1 MSGKMSLRRE
11 VLIGTI
17 GSMLVVAF
25 FLSVSYM
32 LVISQ
37 CIKKFTIDTVS
48 RTTNSLNGQISAIF
62 TPYEMRLHDVALAAS
77 SGADAD
83 VLDGIIHKTE
93 DALGGE
99 ANCDIYYAT
108 AISRYE
114 EGGFFIDGLD
124 WNPDS
129 DWIPSTRDWWKDAL
143 AAKGKVAYGEPYVD
157 AMGGTLCITLSCAA
171 YDERDNLIGVSAVDI
186 YLHSL
191 SEAVKNIKISE
202 NSKINIISKEGLYL
216 TNDEP
221 EAIMNKNYF
230 DSFPVSSYSK
240 NTYLDGKVKS
250 FIENGNFYG
259 VQPVYQADWFIVA
272 EGPESDFSGEYINL
286 IGYVFIGLAVLIL
299 VMAVVDVIISNRVSK
314 GFKQL
319 ASGCELIARG
329 DFTKKY
335 ADSYT
340 KELSMLANGFNLF
353 SERLQNI
360 ILSMKQSKISLND
373 AGSKLGGTTRD
384 AKKAIEQISSSIR
397 SWGENLKSQNGSVEQ
412 TSQSVAKILQSI
424 HSLEKLVSEQAES
437 VSGASSA
444 VEQMIGNI
452 SEVNRS
458 VDKMAAYFSTLE
470 TDAEN
475 GVQTQSELQEQIGE
489 IENQSMLLSEANTT
503 IANIASQTNL
513 LAMNAAIEAAHAGE
527 AGKGFAVV
535 ADEIRKLSETS
546 SSQSKTIGEQLNR
559 IQATIAAVVQSIQRG
574 VQDYSNLANK
584 IHETDTLVQQIKVA
598 MSEQQSGSAQIT
610 GALLGMNES
619 TQQVQ
624 NASQTMT
631 TDSHMIMDAVQSLQ
645 EKTAA
650 MKQGMA
656 EMGQSAE
663 MILST
668 GGALSEISELMENS
682 ITEIGKQVDQFEA

>member
-1 MSGKMSLRRE
+1 
-11 VLIGTI
+11 V
-17 GSMLVVAF
+17 
-25 FLSVSYM
+25 
-32 LVISQ
+32 
-37 CIKKFTIDTVS
+37 
-48 RTTNSLNGQISAIF
+48 N
-62 TPYEMRLHDVALAAS
+62 
-77 SGADAD
+77 
-83 VLDGIIHKTE
+83 
-93 DALGGE
+93 
-99 ANCDIYYAT
+99 
-108 AISRYE
+108 
-114 EGGFFIDGLD
+114 
-124 WNPDS
+124 
-129 DWIPSTRDWWKDAL
+129 
-143 AAKGKVAYGEPYVD
+143 
-157 AMGGTLCITLSCAA
+157 
-171 YDERDNLIGVSAVDI
+171 
-186 YLHSL
+186 
-191 SEAVKNIKISE
+191 
-202 NSKINIISKEGLYL
+202 
-216 TNDEP
+216 
-221 EAIMNKNYF
+221 
-230 DSFPVSSYSK
+230 
-240 NTYLDGKVKS
+240 
-250 FIENGNFYG
+250 
-259 VQPVYQADWFIVA
+259 QADWFIVA
-272 EGPESDFSGEYINL
+272 EGPESDFSGIYINL
-286 IGYVFIGLAVLIL
+286 IGYVLIGLAVIIL
-299 VMAVVDVIISNRVSK
+299 VMAVVDVILSNRVSK

-329 DFTKKY
+329 DFTQKY
-335 ADSYT
+335 SDSYT
-340 KELSMLANGFNLF
+340 KELSILANGFNLF

-360 ILSMKQSKISLND
+360 IKSMKQSKLSLND

-384 AKKAIEQISSSIR
+384 AKKAIEQISSSII
-397 SWGENLKSQNGSVEQ
+397 SWGDNLKSQNSSVEQ
-412 TSQSVAKILQSI
+412 TSQSVSKILQSI
-424 HSLEKLVSEQAES
+424 HSLETLVTEQAKS

-458 VDKMAAYFSTLE
+458 VDKMATYFSTLE

-475 GVQTQSELQEQIGE
+475 GAQTQSELQEQIGE

-559 IQATIAAVVQSIQRG
+559 IQATIAAVVQSTQRG

-624 NASQTMT
+624 TASQAMT

-645 EKTAA
+645 EKTTA
-650 MKQGMA
+650 MKQDMA
-656 EMGQSAE
+656 EMGQSAK

-668 GGALSEISELMENS
+668 SGALSEISELMENS
-682 ITEIGKQVDQFEA
+682 ISEIGKQVDQFEA

>member
-17 GSMLVVAF
+17 GSMIIVAF

-37 CIKKFTIDTVS
+37 CIKKFTVDTVS

-62 TPYEMRLHDVALAAS
+62 TPYEMRLHDVALAAA

-93 DALGGE
+93 EALGGE

-108 AISRYE
+108 AVSRYE

-124 WNPDS
+124 WDPDS

-143 AAKGKVAYGEPYVD
+143 AANGKVAYGEPYVD

-171 YDERDNLIGVSAVDI
+171 YDERDNLLGVSAVDI

-216 TNDEP
+216 TNEES

-230 DSFPVSSYSK
+230 DSFSSSSYNK
-240 NTYLDGKVKS
+240 NTYLDGKVKF

-259 VQPVYQADWFIVA
+259 VQPVNQADWFIVA
-272 EGPESDFSGEYINL
+272 EGPESDFSGIYINL
-286 IGYVFIGLAVLIL
+286 IGYVLIGLAVIIL
-299 VMAVVDVIISNRVSK
+299 VMAVVDVILSNRVSK

-329 DFTKKY
+329 DFTQKY
-335 ADSYT
+335 SDSYT
-340 KELSMLANGFNLF
+340 KELSILANGFNLF

-360 ILSMKQSKISLND
+360 IKSMKQSKLSLND

-384 AKKAIEQISSSIR
+384 AKKAIEQISSSII
-397 SWGENLKSQNGSVEQ
+397 SWGDNLKSQNSSVEQ
-412 TSQSVAKILQSI
+412 TSQSVSKILQSI
-424 HSLEKLVSEQAES
+424 HSLETLVTEQAKS

-458 VDKMAAYFSTLE
+458 VDKMATCFSTLE

-475 GVQTQSELQEQIGE
+475 GAQTQSELQEQIGE

-559 IQATIAAVVQSIQRG
+559 IQATIAAVVQSTQRG

-624 NASQTMT
+624 TASQAMT

-645 EKTAA
+645 EKTTA
-650 MKQGMA
+650 MKQDMA
-656 EMGQSAE
+656 EMGQSAK

-668 GGALSEISELMENS
+668 SGALSEISELMENS
-682 ITEIGKQVDQFEA
+682 ISEIGKQVDQFEA

>member
-221 EAIMNKNYF
+221 EAIMNNNYF
-230 DSFPVSSYSK
+230 DSFSVSSYSK

-624 NASQTMT
+624 NASQTMA